1 LLHGHQSTDRFGLA
15 ACPDKFS
22 RTYPELRM
30 NTHRIN
36 ELVRKIADLS
46 GQKLTPSQ
54 ERQAYLQEKSY
65 HVQDV
70 DRFVDDLVFKG
81 QKVGFTFLQNHI
93 QKPDLADF
101 LENVTFP
108 VIFFHQTDEYQAEP
122 VLIYRDK
129 GDNLVGTYAYS
140 DEHLNA
146 SRLREISKDF
156 LVRSSSADAGKNG
169 QVVFVTS
176 FPVTYLADQ
185 PLGDEA
191 ELKEPPTPMRRL
203 LNLLGTERKDI
214 FYIYVYAI
222 VVGLISLVLPLGIQ
236 AIIGLISG
244 GMIFSSVVVLIA
256 IIIVGVMASGG
267 LQIMQITLV
276 EVLQQ
281 RIFARAAFEFT
292 YRLPKIRLD
301 ALSKY
306 YPPELMNRFF
316 DVVSVQKALPKLL
329 VDMTGAFLQILF
341 GLVLLSF
348 YHPFFLVFAV
358 VLVLIVLAVFY
369 LTGPKGLKT
378 SLTES
383 KYKYKVVYWLEEIA
397 RTVSSFRLAGDT
409 NLHMQKM
416 DDYVS
421 NYLYYRKSHFNVL
434 RTQLFYIVIFKT
446 LVIGGLLILGT
457 LLVVD
462 RQITLGQFVAS
473 EIVIV
478 LVVAAVEKIIVNMDT
493 VYDLLTA
500 VEKIGTV
507 TDLPLEKD
515 RGNRTELQSDPKG
528 LAVTVKEL
536 KYQYPTGQ
544 RALEGVSFSLKAGE
558 KIAIAGTHASG
569 KNTLAKLLAGVMTDY
584 EGSITYDNIS
594 LRDIH
599 SHSMRVAVDNY
610 LFDEAVF
617 EGTILDNISMN
628 RTSVSYENVRWAIE
642 KVGLDGYINKLPD
655 GISTHIGA
663 EGKKVADSVAHKILF
678 ARAIASKP
686 KLLVIKD
693 TLPEMCRT
701 DRTGLINFL
710 TGSDAPWTL
719 LTVSNDPMMLSKCD
733 RMLLLDQGKLAA
745 QGTYKELET
754 NPILREAIFQD

>member
-1 LLHGHQSTDRFGLA
+1 
-15 ACPDKFS
+15 
-22 RTYPELRM
+22 M
-30 NTHRIN
+30 NTHDIN
-36 ELVRKIADLS
+36 SLIRKVAELSRQKI
-46 GQKLTPSQ
+46 TPSQ
-54 ERQAYLQEKSY
+54 EKEAYLREQEYSIEE
-65 HVQDV
+65 V

-81 QKVGFTFLQNHI
+81 QKIGFTFLQNHLP
-93 QKPDLADF
+93 KTELADF
-101 LENVTFP
+101 LENMAFP
-108 VIFFHQTDEYQAEP
+108 VIFFHRIGEWQAEP
-122 VLIYRDK
+122 LLVYRD
-129 GDNLVGTYAYS
+129 GGENLMGTYANS
-140 DEHLNA
+140 EEPLNA

-156 LVRSSSADAGKNG
+156 LLRSSSADESKNG
-169 QVVFVTS
+169 QVLFVTS

-185 PLGDEA
+185 PMGDEA
-191 ELKEPPTPMRRL
+191 EKEPPTPMRRL

-214 FYIYVYAI
+214 FYIYVYAV

-292 YRLPKIRLD
+292 YRLPKIRLN

-329 VDMTGAFLQILF
+329 VDMTGALLQILF

-348 YHPFFLVFAV
+348 YHPFFLAFGV

-421 NYLYYRKSHFNVL
+421 NYLYYRKSHFSVL

-457 LLVVD
+457 LLVVG
-462 RQITLGQFVAS
+462 REITLGQFVAS

-500 VEKIGTV
+500 VEKIGAV
-507 TDLPLEKD
+507 TDLPLEKE
-515 RGNRTELQSDPKG
+515 RGNRAALQGDPNG
-528 LAVTVKEL
+528 LAVMVKDL
-536 KYQYPTGQ
+536 KYQYPTGNS
-544 RALEGVSFSLKAGE
+544 ALEGVSFSIGAGE
-558 KIAIAGTHASG
+558 KVAIAGTHASG
-569 KNTLAKLLAGVMTDY
+569 KNTLAKLLAGAMSDY
-584 EGSITYDNIS
+584 DGGITYDGIS

-617 EGTILDNISMN
+617 EGTILENISMN

-642 KVGLDGYINKLPD
+642 KVGLSGYVNKLTD
-655 GISTHIGA
+655 GLSTNIGA
-663 EGKKVADSVAHKILF
+663 EGKKVADSVVHKILF

-686 KLLVIKD
+686 KLLVLKD
-693 TLPEMCRT
+693 TLPEMCRS
-701 DRTGLINFL
+701 DRTKLIAFL
-710 TGSDAPWTL
+710 TGPDTPWTL
-719 LTVSNDPMMLSKCD
+719 LAVTNDPVMLSKCD
-733 RMLLLDQGKLAA
+733 RVLLLDGGELVA
-745 QGTYKELET
+745 QGNYRELEA
-754 NPILREAIFQD
+754 NPVMKEAIFQE

>member
-1 LLHGHQSTDRFGLA
+1 
-15 ACPDKFS
+15 
-22 RTYPELRM
+22 M
-30 NTHRIN
+30 NTHKIN
-36 ELVRKIADLS
+36 ELIRKIAELS
-46 GQKLTPSQ
+46 RQKITPAQ
-54 ERQAYLQEKSY
+54 EKDAYLRAEEY
-65 HVQDV
+65 AVADI
-70 DRFVDDLVFKG
+70 DRFVDELVFRG

-93 QKPDLADF
+93 PKTEMADF
-101 LENVTFP
+101 LENLTFP
-108 VIFFHQTDEYQAEP
+108 VVFFHRQGENQAEP
-122 VLIYRDK
+122 LLVYRD
-129 GDNLVGTYAYS
+129 GNENLVGTYAGS
-140 DEHLNA
+140 EQQLNA
-146 SRLREISKDF
+146 SRLRELSGDF
-156 LVRSSSADAGKNG
+156 LLRSGSADEAKNG
-169 QVVFVTS
+169 QVLYVTS
-176 FPVTYLADQ
+176 FPVTYLSDQ
-185 PLGDEA
+185 PTGDEV
-191 ELKEPPTPMRRL
+191 EKKEPPTPMRRL

-214 FYIYVYAI
+214 SYIYVYAV

-236 AIIGLISG
+236 AIISLISG

-256 IIIVGVMASGG
+256 IIIVGVLASGG

-329 VDMTGAFLQILF
+329 VDMTGALLQILF
-341 GLVLLSF
+341 GLILLSF
-348 YHPFFLVFAV
+348 YHPFFLAFGV

-369 LTGPKGLKT
+369 LTGAKGLKT

-397 RTVSSFRLAGDT
+397 RTVGSFRLAGDT

-421 NYLYYRKSHFNVL
+421 NYLYYRKSHFSVL

-457 LLVVD
+457 LLVVG
-462 RQITLGQFVAS
+462 REITLGQFVAS

-500 VEKIGTV
+500 VEKIGAV
-507 TDLPLEKD
+507 TDLPLEKE
-515 RGNRTELQSDPKG
+515 RGNRAALRSNANG
-528 LAVTVKEL
+528 LAVTVKDL
-536 KYQYPTGQ
+536 KYRYPTGNS
-544 RALEGVSFSLKAGE
+544 ALEGVSFSVKAGE
-558 KIAIAGTHASG
+558 KMAIAGTHASG
-569 KNTLAKLLAGVMTDY
+569 KNTLAKLLAGAMSDY
-584 EGSITYDNIS
+584 QGGITYDGIS

-617 EGTILDNISMN
+617 EGTILENISMN
-628 RTSVSYENVRWAIE
+628 RTSVSYENVQWAVE
-642 KVGLDGYINKLPD
+642 KVGLSGYLNKLPD
-655 GISTHIGA
+655 GLSTSIGA
-663 EGKKVADSVAHKILF
+663 ESKKVSDSIVHKILF

-693 TLPEMCRT
+693 TLPEMCRA
-701 DRTGLINFL
+701 DRTDLVNFL
-710 TGSDAPWTL
+710 TGPDAPWTL
-719 LTVSNDPMMLSKCD
+719 LAVTNDPLMLSKCD
-733 RMLLLDQGKLAA
+733 RVLLLDGGHLVA
-745 QGTYKELET
+745 QGSYRELET
-754 NPILREAIFQD
+754 NPVMREAIFQD